1 MRLVTQI
8 PHPHLRIVVHE
19 YNGKYIVEV
28 EGGRCKQG
36 FKFDKEQYSLAV
48 VQQWVLD
55 HTEKMVEQMHGMHA
69 WLGSIKAK
77 E

>member
-1 MRLVTQI
+1 M
-8 PHPHLRIVVHE
+8 VVHE

-36 FKFDKEQYSLAV
+36 FKFDKEQYDLST
-48 VQQWVLD
+48 VQAWVLD
-55 HTEKMVEQMHGMHA
+55 NAEQMMEQMHKMHE
-69 WLGSIKAK
+69 WLGTIKSR